1 MAAIADIISDLVDEK
16 ISLTSALLKTKV
28 LAHKLNNKQLAN
40 WINNELNGY
49 EGFDVPPYRKMKCQI
64 MGTFSDGLKLFK
76 NAPVPIGN
84 LDSKIQEPLK
94 MAVLKNSV
102 SNIEDFL
109 RQPENPSMAFII
121 PPEICNQLS
130 NYVGYDI
137 MVANKELDRTQL
149 VQLLTNV
156 RSKLLEFLMELK
168 HEVGDVEFMDDK
180 KIDDDKVDRL
190 FNASIIGDGNVFLVG
205 DYNYQSAQITINKG
219 DLEKLRETFL
229 KAGLSEQDVNEL
241 EDAINCD
248 KPDVVKKTFGGKV
261 KNWIGK
267 MFNKSLDG
275 SWEISTGA
283 AGTLLAEAIKKFYG
297 F

>member
-1 MAAIADIISDLVDEK
+1 MAVIADIISDLIDEK
-16 ISLTSALLKTKV
+16 TSLTSALLRTKV
-28 LAHKLNNKQLAN
+28 LAHKLNNKRLGD

-49 EGFDVPPYRKMKCQI
+49 EGIDVPPYRKMKCQI
-64 MGTFSDGLKLFK
+64 LGTFSGGFKLFK

-84 LDSKIQEPLK
+84 LDSKIQESLK

-109 RQPENPSMAFII
+109 REPQNSRMAFII
-121 PPEICNQLS
+121 PPEICSQLS
-130 NYVGYDI
+130 DYVGCDI
-137 MVANKELDRTQL
+137 MVANKELGRTQL

-168 HEVGDVEFMDDK
+168 HEIGDIEFMDDK
-180 KIDDDKVDRL
+180 NVDGDKVDRL

-205 DYNYQSAQITINKG
+205 DHNYQSAQITINKG
-219 DLEKLRETFL
+219 DLEKLKETFL

-241 EDAINCD
+241 EDAISCD
-248 KPDVVKKTFGGKV
+248 KPDVAKKTFGEKV
-261 KNWIGK
+261 RNWIGK

-275 SWEISTGA
+275 SWKISTGA